1 MAPLRSD
8 LKLSIMLN
16 LLDGRK
22 KLAELKSD
30 VNARETS
37 ILHVLKEFEALNL
50 TTKSGGV
57 YTLTS
62 LGFMEAQI
70 RKNQY
75 LGIEVVEKFRDFW
88 LSHDTKPLPAQLL
101 LKIGALKDSN
111 IVRSSETELSKVYEV
126 FLQCLMSSTK
136 VRGVSPIFH
145 PTYVPA
151 FGQLLS
157 QGKTVELV
165 LTSAVLNKTL
175 TSANQKN
182 LIKYFKE
189 GSLRIYLNENLKFA
203 LTVTDTA
210 FSLGLFT
217 ENGVYDDKM
226 DLISLSPQAIEWG
239 EELFEFTLKDSI
251 RIGLEAVEDLG

>member
-8 LKLSIMLN
+8 LKLSIMLS
-16 LLDGRK
+16 LLDGSK

-37 ILHVLKEFEALNL
+37 ILHVLKEFKVLNL

-62 LGFMEAQI
+62 LGFIEAQI

-75 LGIEVVEKFRDFW
+75 LGIEVTEKFRDFW
-88 LSHDTKPLPAQLL
+88 LSHDTKHLPSQLL
-101 LKIGALKDSN
+101 VKIGALKDSTL
-111 IVRSSETELSKVYEV
+111 ICSSETDLSKVYEV

-136 VRGVSPIFH
+136 IRGVSPIFH

-151 FGQLLS
+151 FGQLLN
-157 QGKTVELV
+157 QGKIVELV

-175 TSANQKN
+175 TAVNQKN
-182 LIKYFKE
+182 LINYFKE
-189 GSLRIYLNENLKFA
+189 GSLRIYLNKNLKFA
-203 LTVTDTA
+203 LTITDAT

-239 EELFEFTLKDSI
+239 EQLFEFTLKDSV
-251 RIGLEAVEDLG
+251 RIGLEAVGNLG